1 MRSVTHFRQMVVC
14 LAAMC
19 GTAVA
24 SSQTVSANTV
34 SSSLSAQVVS
44 VVDGKPVTKLA
55 TNAKPGDV
63 LEYRAVYANN
73 TKSAINDL
81 LATIPVP
88 VGTTFIEGSAT
99 PAGPTASA
107 DTVTFALMPLI
118 RTIKGAN
125 GVLRKEPVPLENY
138 RAVRWNAG
146 SLAAGQETVV
156 SLRVLVNPTLS
167 PPPNPTLKLTSKP

>member
-1 MRSVTHFRQMVVC
+1 MAVC
-14 LAAMC
+14 LAVVLAS
-19 GTAVA
+19 TAA

-34 SSSLSAQVVS
+34 NSSLSAQVVS
-44 VVDGKPVTKLA
+44 VVDGKPVSKPA
-55 TNAKPGDV
+55 NDAKPGDV

-73 TKSAINDL
+73 TKSAINGL

-99 PAGPTASA
+99 PAGPTASV
-107 DTVTFALMPLI
+107 DTVTFAPMPLI

-125 GVLRKEPVPLENY
+125 GMLRKEPVPLESY

-146 SLAAGQETVV
+146 ALAAGQETVV

-167 PPPNPTLKLTSKP
+167 PQPSPTLKPTAKP

>member
-1 MRSVTHFRQMVVC
+1 MVVC
-14 LAAMC
+14 LAILL
-19 GTAVA
+19 GTANA

-34 SSSLSAQVVS
+34 NSSLSAQVVS
-44 VVDGKPVTKLA
+44 SVDGKPVTKPA
-55 TNAKPGDV
+55 TDAKPGDV

-73 TKSAINDL
+73 TKSAINGL

-99 PAGPTASA
+99 PAGPTASV
-107 DTVTFALMPLI
+107 DTVTFAPMPLI

-125 GVLRKEPVPLENY
+125 GVLRKEPVPLESY

-146 SLAAGQETVV
+146 ALAAGQETVV
-156 SLRVLVNPTLS
+156 SVRVQVNPTLDAQ
-167 PPPNPTLKLTSKP
+167 PGPAPKPSAKP